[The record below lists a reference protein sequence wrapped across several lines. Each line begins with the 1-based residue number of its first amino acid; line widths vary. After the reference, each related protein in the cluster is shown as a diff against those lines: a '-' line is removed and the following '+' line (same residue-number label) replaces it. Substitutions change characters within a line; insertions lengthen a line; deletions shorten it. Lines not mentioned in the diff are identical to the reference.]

1 MALDENISREFEE
14 VVEQT
19 SSATIALAAIGVEMQ
34 AVLKGDRHTPR
45 LSATVL
51 AAQAKRASLALST
64 LSALVGQ
71 MDLLVRLGAS

>member
-1 MALDENISREFEE
+1 MALNEDISREFEE

-19 SSATIALAAIGVEMQ
+19 SSATIALTAIGAEMQ
-34 AVLKGDRHTPR
+34 AVLNGDRHTPG

-51 AAQAKRASLALST
+51 AAQAKRASLALSS

-71 MDLLVRLGAS
+71 LDLLVRLGAS

>member
-1 MALDENISREFEE
+1 MALNEDISREFEE
-14 VVEQT
+14 VVERT
-19 SSATIALAAIGVEMQ
+19 SSATVALAAIGVEMQ
-34 AVLKGDRHTPR
+34 AVLKSDRHGPG

-51 AAQAKRASLALST
+51 ATQAKRASLALSS